1 MKPEINPAFFMQKQ
15 LEIIFE
21 NVLVSQMDLLIAK
34 LFELGV
40 NGMEESTNG
49 LRAYAYVDQLDE
61 ESLNQFSSGA
71 GLTFSIHE
79 VKEQNWNALWESNFE
94 PVVIP
99 GKVYVRAEFH
109 PRVEGFDHDILI
121 TPKMSFGTG
130 HHATTM
136 MMMKLMLEIDLVG
149 KKVIDFGSGT
159 GILSIL
165 ALKLGASRVEAIDN
179 EPWSVEN
186 AIDNATLN
194 NCSQVNVSL
203 ASDLAEIASVDVLL
217 ANINKSILIEH
228 AASIF
233 QHVIPGGYIVIS
245 GLLRSDYDDIMMKY
259 SPLLNEPITMLEEGE
274 WIALV
279 FKKPVYNL
287 DQF

>member
-1 MKPEINPAFFMQKQ
+1 MQKQ

-21 NVLVSQMDLLIAK
+21 NVSMTQMDLLIAK

-40 NGMEESTNG
+40 NGMEEYPNG
-49 LRAYAYVDQLDE
+49 IKAYVYVDQLDAE
-61 ESLNQFSSGA
+61 LLKQYSSEA

-109 PRVEGFDHDILI
+109 PRVDGFDHDILI

-203 ASDLAEIASVDVLL
+203 ASNLEEIASADVLL

-233 QHVIPGGYIVIS
+233 QHVIQGGYIIIS
-245 GLLRSDYDDIMMKY
+245 GLLRSDYDDILMIY
-259 SPLLNEPITMLEEGE
+259 SPFLNEPINMLEEGE

-279 FKKPVYNL
+279 FKKPV
-287 DQF
+287 

>member
-1 MKPEINPAFFMQKQ
+1 MQKQ

-21 NVLVSQMDLLIAK
+21 NVPTAEMDLLIAK

-40 NGMEESTNG
+40 HGMEEHPKAIK
-49 LRAYAYVDQLDE
+49 AYAYVNQFDE
-61 ESLNQFSSGA
+61 ESLKQFSSGE
-71 GLTFSIHE
+71 GLAYSIHE

-99 GKVYVRAEFH
+99 GKVYIHAEFH
-109 PRVEGFDHDILI
+109 PRVDGFDYDILI

-149 KKVIDFGSGT
+149 KMVIDFGAGT

-165 ALKLGASRVEAIDN
+165 AEKLGASKVEAIDN
-179 EPWSVEN
+179 ETWSVEN

-194 NCSQVNVSL
+194 NCSQIRVIL
-203 ASDLAEIASVDVLL
+203 ATDLEEITSGDVLL

-245 GLLRSDYDDIMMKY
+245 GLLRNDYDDILMIY
-259 SPLLNEPITMLEEGE
+259 SPFLNEPIYMLEEGE

-279 FKKPVYNL
+279 FKKPVL
-287 DQF
+287 A

>member
-21 NVLVSQMDLLIAK
+21 NVLVTQMDLLIAK

-40 NGMEESTNG
+40 HGMEESTNG
-49 LRAYAYVDQLDE
+49 LRAYAYVDQLNE

-186 AIDNATLN
+186 AIDNATFN

-233 QHVIPGGYIVIS
+233 QHVIPGGYIIIS
-245 GLLRSDYDDIMMKY
+245 GLLRSDYDDILMIY
-259 SPLLNEPITMLEEGE
+259 TPFLNEPINMLEEGE

-279 FKKPVYNL
+279 FKKPI
-287 DQF
+287 

>member
-1 MKPEINPAFFMQKQ
+1 MQKQ
-15 LEIIFE
+15 LEILFE
-21 NVLVSQMDLLIAK
+21 NVSSSQLDLLIAK

-40 NGMEESTNG
+40 HGMEEQPTG
-49 LRAYAYVDQLDE
+49 IKAYAYVDQLDE
-61 ESLNQFSSGA
+61 ESLRKYSKEVGLSFSM
-71 GLTFSIHE
+71 LD
-79 VKEQNWNALWESNFE
+79 VKEENWNALWESNFE

-109 PRVEGFDHDILI
+109 PKPVGFDHDIVI

-136 MMMKLMLEIDLVG
+136 MMMKLMLELDLAG

-165 ALKLGASRVEAIDN
+165 ALKLGASKVDAIDN

-186 AIDNATLN
+186 AIDNSKLN
-194 NCSQVNVSL
+194 NCSQINVGL
-203 ASDLAEIASVDVLL
+203 ASHLGEIPPGDVLL

-228 AASIF
+228 VESIF
-233 QHVIPGGYIVIS
+233 NHIVDGGHLALS
-245 GLLRSDYDDIMMKY
+245 GLLRGDYDDILIKY
-259 SPLLNEPITMLEEGE
+259 SPFFNPPIYMLEEGE

-279 FKKPVYNL
+279 FKKPI
-287 DQF
+287 

>member
-21 NVLVSQMDLLIAK
+21 NVSMTQMDLLIAK

-40 NGMEESTNG
+40 HGMEEHPKAIK
-49 LRAYAYVDQLDE
+49 AYAYVNQFDE
-61 ESLNQFSSGA
+61 ESLKQFSSGE
-71 GLTFSIHE
+71 GLAYSIHE

-99 GKVYVRAEFH
+99 GKVYIHAEFH
-109 PRVEGFDHDILI
+109 PRVDGFDYDILI

-149 KKVIDFGSGT
+149 KKVIDFGAGT

-165 ALKLGASRVEAIDN
+165 AEKLGASKVEAIDN

-233 QHVIPGGYIVIS
+233 QHVIPGGYIIIS
-245 GLLRSDYDDIMMKY
+245 GLLRSDYDDILMIY
-259 SPLLNEPITMLEEGE
+259 TPFLNEPIYMLEEGE

-279 FKKPVYNL
+279 FKKPVL
-287 DQF
+287 A

>member
-1 MKPEINPAFFMQKQ
+1 MQKQ
-15 LEIIFE
+15 LEIFFE
-21 NVLVSQMDLLIAK
+21 NVLVTQMDLLIAK

-233 QHVIPGGYIVIS
+233 QHVIPGGCIIIS

>member
-1 MKPEINPAFFMQKQ
+1 MQKQ
-15 LEIIFE
+15 LEIVFE
-21 NVLVSQMDLLIAK
+21 NVPMEQMDLLIAK

-40 NGMEESTNG
+40 HGMEEQPG
-49 LRAYAYVDQLDE
+49 GIKAYAYVDQIDK
-61 ESLNQFSSGA
+61 ESLSQYSNEVGLPFSM
-71 GLTFSIHE
+71 LE
-79 VKEQNWNALWESNFE
+79 VKEENWNALWESNFE

-109 PRVEGFDHDILI
+109 PQLEGFDHDIVI

-136 MMMKLMLEIDLVG
+136 MMMKLMLELDLAG

-165 ALKLGASRVEAIDN
+165 AIKLGALQVDAIDN

-186 AIDNATLN
+186 AIDNSKLN
-194 NCSQVNVSL
+194 NCSQVNVGL
-203 ASDLAEIASVDVLL
+203 AGHLGEIPPCDVLL

-228 AASIF
+228 AESIF
-233 QHVIPGGYIVIS
+233 DHVVNGGHLVIS
-245 GLLRSDYDDIMMKY
+245 GLLRSDYEDILAIY
-259 SPLLNEPITMLEEGE
+259 SPFFNRPINMLQEGE

-279 FKKPVYNL
+279 FKKPV
-287 DQF
+287 

>member
-1 MKPEINPAFFMQKQ
+1 MQKQ
-15 LEIIFE
+15 LEIFFE
-21 NVLVSQMDLLIAK
+21 NVLVTQMDLLIAK

-233 QHVIPGGYIVIS
+233 QHVIPGGYIIIS
-245 GLLRSDYDDIMMKY
+245 GLLRSDYDDILMIY
-259 SPLLNEPITMLEEGE
+259 TPFLNEPINMLQEGD

-279 FKKPVYNL
+279 FKKPI
-287 DQF
+287 

>member
-21 NVLVSQMDLLIAK
+21 NVSMTQLDLLIAK

-40 NGMEESTNG
+40 NGMEEYPNG
-49 LRAYAYVDQLDE
+49 IKAYVYVDQLDAE
-61 ESLNQFSSGA
+61 LLKQYSSEA

-109 PRVEGFDHDILI
+109 PRVDGFDHDILI

-203 ASDLAEIASVDVLL
+203 ASNLEEIASADVLL

-233 QHVIPGGYIVIS
+233 QHVIQGGYIIIS
-245 GLLRSDYDDIMMKY
+245 GLLRSDYDDILMIY
-259 SPLLNEPITMLEEGE
+259 SPFLNEPINMLEEGE

-279 FKKPVYNL
+279 FKKPV
-287 DQF
+287 

>member
-1 MKPEINPAFFMQKQ
+1 MQKQ
-15 LEIIFE
+15 LEIVFE
-21 NVLVSQMDLLIAK
+21 NVPFAQLDLLIAK

-40 NGMEESTNG
+40 HGMEEQPG
-49 LRAYAYVDQLDE
+49 GIKAYANVDQLDK
-61 ESLNQFSSGA
+61 ESLSQYSNEV
-71 GLTFSIHE
+71 GLSFSIQD
-79 VKEQNWNALWESNFE
+79 VKEENWNALWESNFE

-99 GKVYVRAEFH
+99 SKVYVRAEFH
-109 PRVEGFDHDILI
+109 PQLEGFDHDIVI

-136 MMMKLMLEIDLVG
+136 MMMKLMIELDLAG
-149 KKVIDFGSGT
+149 KRVIDFGSGT

-165 ALKLGASRVEAIDN
+165 AIKLGALEVDAIDN

-186 AIDNATLN
+186 AIDNSRLN

-203 ASDLAEIASVDVLL
+203 ASQLGELPPCDVLL

-228 AASIF
+228 AQSIF
-233 QHVIPGGYIVIS
+233 DHLVDGGDLVIS
-245 GLLRSDYDDIMMKY
+245 GLLRGDYGDILAIY
-259 SPLLNEPITMLEEGE
+259 SPFFNHPINMLEEGE

-279 FKKPVYNL
+279 FKKPV
-287 DQF
+287 

>member
-21 NVLVSQMDLLIAK
+21 NVSMTQMDLLIAK

-40 NGMEESTNG
+40 NGMEEYPNG
-49 LRAYAYVDQLDE
+49 LKAYAYVDQLDE
-61 ESLNQFSSGA
+61 ESLKQFSSEA
-71 GLTFSIHE
+71 GLTFLIHE

-109 PRVEGFDHDILI
+109 PRVDGFDHDILI

-136 MMMKLMLEIDLVG
+136 MMMKLMLELDLVG

-165 ALKLGASRVEAIDN
+165 ALKLGASRVEAVDN

-186 AIDNATLN
+186 AIDNAKLN
-194 NCSQVNVSL
+194 NCSQISVSL
-203 ASDLAEIASVDVLL
+203 ATDLEEIASGDVLL

-233 QHVIPGGYIVIS
+233 QHVIQGGHIIIS
-245 GLLRSDYDDIMMKY
+245 GLLRNDYDDILMKY
-259 SPLLNEPITMLEEGE
+259 SPFLYEPIKMLEEGE

-279 FKKPVYNL
+279 FKKPV
-287 DQF
+287 

>member
-21 NVLVSQMDLLIAK
+21 NVSMTQMDLLIAK

-40 NGMEESTNG
+40 HGMEEHPKAIK
-49 LRAYAYVDQLDE
+49 AYAYVNQFDE
-61 ESLNQFSSGA
+61 ESLKQFSSGE
-71 GLTFSIHE
+71 GLAYSIHE

-99 GKVYVRAEFH
+99 GKVYIHAEFH
-109 PRVEGFDHDILI
+109 PRVDGFDYDILI

-149 KKVIDFGSGT
+149 KMVIDFGAGT

-165 ALKLGASRVEAIDN
+165 AEKLGASKVEAIDN

-194 NCSQVNVSL
+194 NCSQIRVIL
-203 ASDLAEIASVDVLL
+203 ATDLEEITSGDVLL

-245 GLLRSDYDDIMMKY
+245 GLLRNDYDDILMIY
-259 SPLLNEPITMLEEGE
+259 SPFLNEPIYMLEEGE

-279 FKKPVYNL
+279 FKKPVL
-287 DQF
+287 A